1 MSHRFRSV
9 PVVSVSTLAILGL
22 AAQAAAQSV
31 LFTVNGDNASDTF
44 GQSIDVVGD
53 VDFDGFADFMVG
65 AWRDDNNGKSD
76 SGSVRVVS
84 GKTGATI
91 WVIDGDLAND
101 HMGWGSSGAGDVN
114 GDGRADICAAADE
127 ADQPGL
133 VNVGTAKI
141 VDGATGQTI
150 WLLKGDTAGDF
161 FGWSSAHAGDV
172 DGDGFSDVVCGNL
185 QDDDGA
191 KTNCGSIW
199 VFSGATGQSLFRR
212 FGGLAGDA
220 MGDSCGGIGDVN
232 GDGFS
237 DVIGGSPSADPAGT
251 SSGIALVCSGN
262 GGATLFTIQ
271 GSAASDNLGGAVAGA
286 GDVDLDGVPDFV
298 VGAGGADV
306 SATNSGSARV
316 YSGATGALIVAFHGD
331 SAGDNLGGAVDG
343 AGDVDGDG
351 YADIVEGAAGDDDNG
366 TSCGAIRVISVKRN
380 AVLATWYGDAA
391 SDVLGTSVSGGYDMD
406 GDGLADVVAGATG
419 DDNNGSGSGSAR
431 AFTVRPVGVSM
442 FGAGTSGCLGKQ
454 VLAANGVPNVGN
466 AAFALLG
473 NRAPASSIG
482 YLLVTDQPNPAGT
495 PAPGIGAIF
504 HVALPPIANFLFVGN
519 TFVDPKGSL
528 LSPVPLPADPLL
540 AGFQVSFQ
548 ALSVWPAPCPGLPL
562 SNASSTNG
570 LTITIQP

>member
-1 MSHRFRSV
+1 MTHRFRRHATRDLLAL
-9 PVVSVSTLAILGL
+9 STFALTGVAS
-22 AAQAAAQSV
+22 AQSV
-31 LFTVNGDNASDTF
+31 LFTVNGDNASDTL
-44 GQSIDVVGD
+44 GQSIDIVGD

-65 AWRDDNNGKSD
+65 AWRDDNNGKVD

-133 VNVGTAKI
+133 SNVGTAKI
-141 VDGATGQTI
+141 VNGATGQTI

-172 DGDGFSDVVCGNL
+172 DGDGFSDIVCGNL
-185 QDDDGA
+185 QDDDVG

-199 VFSGATGQSLFRR
+199 VFSGATGASLFRR
-212 FGGLAGDA
+212 FGGAAGDS

-237 DVIGGSPSADPAGT
+237 DVIGGAPAADPAGA
-251 SSGIALVCSGN
+251 SSGVALVCSGA
-262 GGATLFTIQ
+262 GGGTLYTIQ
-271 GSAASDNLGGAVAGA
+271 GGLASDSLGGSVAGA
-286 GDVDLDGVPDFV
+286 GDVDLDGVPDFI
-298 VGAGGADV
+298 VGVGGLDVGATNAGGA
-306 SATNSGSARV
+306 RV
-316 YSGATGALIVAFHGD
+316 FSGATGNLLKQIVGD
-331 SAGDNLGGAVDG
+331 SASDNLGGAVDG

-351 YADIVEGAAGDDDNG
+351 FDDITVGATGDDDNG
-366 TSCGAIRVISVKRN
+366 ASCGAIRVFSVKRDL
-380 AVLATWYGDAA
+380 VLATWYGDAA
-391 SDVLGTSVSGGYDMD
+391 SDQLGTSVSGGYDMD
-406 GDGLADVVAGATG
+406 GDGLADVVAGAPG

-431 AFTVRPVGVSM
+431 AFSVRPVGVAM
-442 FGAGTSGCLGKQ
+442 FGAGTSGCDGKQ
-454 VLAANGVPNVGN
+454 ILAANGVPAVGN
-466 AAFALLG
+466 GGFALLG
-473 NRAPASSIG
+473 KDAPASSIG
-482 YLLVTDQPNPAGT
+482 YLLVTNVPNVAGS

-504 HVALPPIANFLFVGN
+504 HVALPPIASFLLLGN
-519 TFVDPKGSL
+519 TFADAKGSVI
-528 LSPVPLPADPLL
+528 SPVPLPNDPLL

-548 ALSVWPAPCPGLPL
+548 GLSVWPTSCPGLPL
-562 SNASSTNG
+562 SNVSSTNG